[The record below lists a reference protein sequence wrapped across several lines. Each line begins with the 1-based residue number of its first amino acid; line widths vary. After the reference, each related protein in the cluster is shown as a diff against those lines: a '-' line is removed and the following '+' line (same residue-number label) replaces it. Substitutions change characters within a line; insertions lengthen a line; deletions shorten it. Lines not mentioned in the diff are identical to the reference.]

1 MGKGRSKTW
10 LLIVSSGTFFRKN
23 CLTCVLHLQPSLHE
37 KFQCFS
43 MRGICRNPQWYFFFC
58 LFVSAGLEFA
68 YSQAPE
74 YLKGVIMALFLS
86 ASGIGSYIA
95 NFVVAIVSSDWY
107 PEKDPNQGHMEY
119 FFFMMASLMTLNF
132 LLFLFIASSY
142 KYKESSSQSEETE
155 EDQDAHELTISVSS
169 VHGWVTCV
177 NFLLN
182 VQKLWCA
189 PVM

>member
-1 MGKGRSKTW
+1 
-10 LLIVSSGTFFRKN
+10 
-23 CLTCVLHLQPSLHE
+23 
-37 KFQCFS
+37 
-43 MRGICRNPQWYFFFC
+43 MRNFHIFPWGEFVEIHSDFC
-58 LFVSAGLEFA
+58 LFVSAGPEFA

-74 YLKGVIMALFLS
+74 YLKEVIIALFFS

-95 NFVVAIVSSDWY
+95 NFLVAVVSSDWY
-107 PEKDPNQGHMEY
+107 PEDPNQGHMEY
-119 FFFMMASLMTLNF
+119 FFFMMAGLMTLNF

-177 NFLLN
+177 NLLLN

>member
-1 MGKGRSKTW
+1 MRNFNVFPWGEFVEIHSD
-10 LLIVSSGTFFRKN
+10 FF
-23 CLTCVLHLQPSLHE
+23 L
-37 KFQCFS
+37 
-43 MRGICRNPQWYFFFC
+43 C

-119 FFFMMASLMTLNF
+119 FFFMMAGLMTLNF

-177 NFLLN
+177 NLLLN